1 VTTHEDP
8 AEDRENA
15 ADSAATAA
23 AQHRVRDGNE
33 RIDGEAAHGVER
45 GAGGHV
51 GEELKSLRAVF
62 AERRLSIRTMD
73 APLRL
78 ATAGAIASLLGTA
91 VLLVLRDV
99 GSAQVKVGETNGVQV
114 TLGTPLFVAA
124 LVLLAVGFGY
134 LTTGAVL
141 SHPVTAV
148 LGLAAITG
156 GIAFQTGIVWPFH
169 AVLPGSALWA
179 SRGLLIAVWAVAFA
193 VTAWRRHRHGDDPQ
207 DEGLRL
213 LILLVLCGLFGAYLL
228 ILRLSSPTLNGL
240 TLFPASIGLLMSG
253 IVTLTMPILMIAATD
268 FGEWGQLSGERLL
281 AAVPGRGRARRLG
294 ELLVPAAGCI
304 ALVVVAWVTQPG
316 SVSRHLSRLGLGVG
330 FTATLLV
337 VLVVGGWLLRLHR
350 QQWPQ
355 TLNFAGLFVV
365 VALIFV
371 VIPIAVGYANG
382 LIKVVAPAEVSA
394 SGEFTAAADVRS
406 LTGSSGFSIL
416 VPAGWQQSTTSSG
429 SDKFDDLD
437 HRYGHLVLIVE
448 SAPVGSI
455 QSFAAAAGLTP
466 QGNVQTEGDLQR
478 LELTPPTGITVV
490 ELWMLNVPN
499 TTEAYA
505 FLALVGPVPGIA
517 TNSDPPA
524 AVLRLEA
531 IVHSFRPPGAAPAR
545 IPSEADVIT
554 PAAAAQ
560 ATDDRVNVVSYTI
573 GLGLGLVALGL
584 LVTVRRRWSA
594 RLRGTVLLL
603 GVTSL
608 VGLLGY
614 LDAIGRLLLGPH
626 THWYWWTTQ
635 GELAGVGVFGLVALA
650 VGARSRRRWATRLPL
665 NLTGLVTGML
675 GLRLIYALYDHAL
688 SAGRVA
694 AWAAIIVLVAMAW
707 DIAMSGES
715 MTNKASRNV
724 PRASRIFLFFGYV
737 ILLACAV
744 VFFSGQRT
752 AGSGTALSEAFF
764 EPEAITQGGL
774 FRVAMPLL
782 LLLFLLRT
790 FGEQEPE
797 HAHHDHPTA
806 PRGGALT
813 ATDDDQP
820 PGDEEHDPQL

>member
-1 VTTHEDP
+1 MEHE
-8 AEDRENA
+8 AE
-15 ADSAATAA
+15 
-23 AQHRVRDGNE
+23 
-33 RIDGEAAHGVER
+33 
-45 GAGGHV
+45 GHV
-51 GEELKSLRAVF
+51 EEDLKSLRAVF

-78 ATAGAIASLLGTA
+78 ATAGAIAGLLGTA
-91 VLLVLRDV
+91 VLLVLRDA
-99 GSAQVKVGETNGVQV
+99 GSARVKVGETAGVQV
-114 TLGTPLFVAA
+114 TLSTPLFVAA

-141 SHPVTAV
+141 SHPVPAV

-156 GIAFQTGIVWPFH
+156 GIAFETGIVWPFH

-179 SRGLLIAVWAVAFA
+179 SRGLLTAVWAAAFA
-193 VTAWRRHRHGDDPQ
+193 VTIWRRHRHGDDPR
-207 DEGLRL
+207 DKRLRL
-213 LILLVLCGLFGAYLL
+213 LILLVLCGLFGGYLL

-240 TLFPASIGLLMSG
+240 TVFPASIGLLMSG
-253 IVTLTMPILMIAATD
+253 IVTLTTPILLIAATD

-281 AAVPGRGRARRLG
+281 AVVSGRGGARRLG
-294 ELLVPAAGCI
+294 AVLVAAAGCI
-304 ALVVVAWVTQPG
+304 ALVVIAWVTQPG
-316 SVSRHLSRLGLGVG
+316 STGRHFYRLGLGLG
-330 FTATLLV
+330 FTAILLLV
-337 VLVVGGWLLRLHR
+337 LLVGGRLLRLQR

-365 VALIFV
+365 VALIFM
-371 VIPIAVGYANG
+371 VIPTAVGYANG
-382 LIKVVAPAEVSA
+382 MIRVVAPPEVSA
-394 SGEFTAAADVRS
+394 SGEFTAAANVRS

-448 SAPVGSI
+448 SSPVGSI
-455 QSFAAAAGLTP
+455 ESFAAAAGLSTH
-466 QGNVQTEGDLQR
+466 GTAQTEGDLQR
-478 LELTPPTGITVV
+478 LELTPPTGITV
-490 ELWMLNVPN
+490 EQLWMLNVPN
-499 TTEAYA
+499 TTQAYV
-505 FLALVGPVPGIA
+505 FLAAVGPVPGIA

-531 IVHSFRPPGAAPAR
+531 IVRSFRPPGTAPAS

-554 PAAAAQ
+554 PATAAQ
-560 ATDDRVNVVSYTI
+560 ATNDRLTVTSSTI
-573 GLGLGLVALGL
+573 ALGFGLVALGL
-584 LVTVRRRWSA
+584 LVTVGRRWSA
-594 RLRGTVLLL
+594 RIRGTLLLL

-626 THWYWWTTQ
+626 THWYWWTTP
-635 GELAGVGVFGLVALA
+635 GELAGIGVFGLLALA
-650 VGARSRRRWATRLPL
+650 IGARSRQRWATRLPRT
-665 NLTGLVTGML
+665 LTGLITGML

-688 SAGRVA
+688 SASRVA
-694 AWAAIIVLVAMAW
+694 VWAAIIVLVAMTW

-715 MTNKASRNV
+715 MTNEASRYV

-752 AGSGTALSEAFF
+752 AGSGTALGEAFF

-782 LLLFLLRT
+782 LLLFLLGT
-790 FGEQEPE
+790 FGEQEPK
-797 HAHHDHPTA
+797 HPHHDHPTE
-806 PRGGALT
+806 PHGGAAT
-813 ATDDDQP
+813 ATDGDQP
-820 PGDEEHDPQL
+820 PAAEAHNPQLQEPAALGVRA

>member
-1 VTTHEDP
+1 VTEHEDP
-8 AEDRENA
+8 AEDQEDA
-15 ADSAATAA
+15 ADSAGAAAARHRARDDHERGADAA
-23 AQHRVRDGNE
+23 AQATEREPGERVE
-33 RIDGEAAHGVER
+33 
-45 GAGGHV
+45 
-51 GEELKSLRAVF
+51 EELNGLREVF

-91 VLLVLRDV
+91 VLLVLRDA
-99 GSAQVKVGETNGVQV
+99 GSASVKVGLTNGVQV
-114 TLGTPLFVAA
+114 TVSTPVFVAV

-156 GIAFQTGIVWPFH
+156 GIAFETAIVWPFH
-169 AVLPGSALWA
+169 SVLPGSALWA
-179 SRGLLIAVWAVAFA
+179 CRGLLIAVWAVAFA
-193 VTAWRRHRHGDDPQ
+193 VTTWRRHRHGDDPQ
-207 DEGLRL
+207 DKGLRL

-253 IVTLTMPILMIAATD
+253 IVILTTPILMIAATD

-281 AAVPGRGRARRLG
+281 AVVPGRRRARRLG

-304 ALVVVAWVTQPG
+304 ALVVIAWVTQPG
-316 SVSRHLSRLGLGVG
+316 SVSRHLYRLGLGVG
-330 FTATLLV
+330 FTTILLV
-337 VLVVGGWLLRLHR
+337 VLVVGGRLLRLHR

-371 VIPIAVGYANG
+371 VFPGAVGYANG
-382 LIKVVAPAEVSA
+382 LIKVVAPPEVSA
-394 SGEFTAAADVRS
+394 NGEFTAAANVRS
-406 LTGSSGFSIL
+406 LTGSSGFTIL
-416 VPAGWQQSTTSSG
+416 IPAGWQQSTTSTG

-437 HRYGHLVLIVE
+437 LRYGQLNLIVE

-455 QSFAAAAGLTP
+455 ESAAAANGLTT
-466 QGNVQTEGDLQR
+466 QGNVQTGGGLQR
-478 LELTPPTGITVV
+478 LEVTPPTGITVE

-499 TTEAYA
+499 TTHAYVFRA
-505 FLALVGPVPGIA
+505 EVGPVPGIA
-517 TNSDPPA
+517 TSSDPPA

-531 IVHSFRPPGAAPAR
+531 IVHSFRPPGTTPAR

-560 ATDDRVNVVSYTI
+560 TTNDRLNVFSYTV
-573 GLGLGLVALGL
+573 GLGLGLVVLDL
-584 LVTVRRRWSA
+584 LVTVGRRWSA

-608 VGLLGY
+608 VGLLG
-614 LDAIGRLLLGPH
+614 DFGAIGRLLLGPN
-626 THWYWWTTQ
+626 THWYWWTMQ
-635 GELAGVGVFGLVALA
+635 GELAGVGVFGLLALA
-650 VGARSRRRWATRLPL
+650 IGARSRRRWATRLPL
-665 NLTGLVTGML
+665 NLTGLITGML
-675 GLRLIYALYDHAL
+675 GLRLIYTLYDYGL
-688 SAGRVA
+688 SASRVA
-694 AWAAIIVLVAMAW
+694 VWAAIIVLVAMAW

-715 MTNKASRNV
+715 MTNEASRYV

-744 VFFSGQRT
+744 VFFSGQRDV
-752 AGSGTALSEAFF
+752 GSGTALAEAFF
-764 EPEAITQGGL
+764 EPEAITQAGL
-774 FRVAMPLL
+774 FQVAMPLL
-782 LLLFLLRT
+782 LLLFLLHT
-790 FGEQEPE
+790 FGEQKPK
-797 HAHHDHPTA
+797 HAHHD
-806 PRGGALT
+806 
-813 ATDDDQP
+813 
-820 PGDEEHDPQL
+820 